1 MILKSI
7 KLNNFRS
14 YFGFHEIDVSP
25 TSSGRKE
32 KPVILF
38 GGLNGAGKTSILTA
52 VKLALYGKYSLG
64 TAVAQ
69 KKYEEYLQECMHI
82 QKQSDLSQA
91 SSSVGLCFSFDKEG
105 TLVEYE
111 ICRSWEKSKNGCIE
125 NLSIFE
131 NNVELKSLKDKD
143 AENYLNQLV
152 PLGVSDLFFFDGEKI
167 AELAEDESGIAL
179 GAAIKKLL
187 GIDLVDRLRADLRV
201 FLLSNTLGGHEG
213 VERQRL
219 IDDEKAFSDLKQ
231 RIIGEKL
238 ELEGLMQKYDAF
250 TKERETLEL
259 QLSEIG
265 GDYAKSRQEQQLLAE
280 KLNDKVGLANRELR
294 ENLTN
299 LFPLT
304 LAQELL
310 QELSSGVEEV
320 VDREK
325 KIAKNRVLQDFSDRL
340 LSKIS
345 LKDKDLKL
353 AKKTLSESLE
363 KIFVGPK
370 FYPETNQSEMNYI
383 DGLVKVDVP
392 NALTKIGELS
402 ENIEV
407 LQQDLEVA
415 ALKVERAPDERSL
428 ELHLSKI
435 YKVSEK
441 AHEVKAEIKVR
452 AAEIS
457 VLFNRTIE
465 LSRALTRGHETL
477 NKKIGLSEPLEH
489 AVKARELML
498 EFSELRVASKVI
510 ELQEAFLKSFD
521 LLMRKKGSIA
531 SAKIDPVTFSVE
543 LFSFS
548 GEQLNKNKLSAGEKQ
563 IYAIAMLD
571 SLAKTSGNH
580 LPIIIDTPL
589 GRLDSKHRAK
599 LVNDYFPSASHQV
612 LLLSTDT
619 EIDEGHYKKLAKFC
633 AKKLEIIFDEKKG
646 RSSVVDGYFFASK
659 SGSKA

>member
-465 LSRALTRGHETL
+465 LSRTLTRGHETL
-477 NKKIGLSEPLEH
+477 NKKIGLSVPLEH

-498 EFSELRVASKVI
+498 EFSELRVASKVK

>member
-25 TSSGRKE
+25 TSSGRRE

-82 QKQSDLSQA
+82 QKQSDLSQT

-111 ICRSWEKSKNGCIE
+111 ICRSWEKNKNGCIE
-125 NLSIFE
+125 HLSIFE

-201 FLLSNTLGGHEG
+201 FLLSNTLDGPEG
-213 VERQRL
+213 AERQKL
-219 IDDEKAFSDLKQ
+219 IDDEKTFSDLKQ
-231 RIIGEKL
+231 RIINGKL
-238 ELEGLMQKYDAF
+238 ELEGLMGKYDAL
-250 TKERETLEL
+250 TKEREALEL
-259 QLSEIG
+259 HLSEIG

-280 KLNDKVGLANRELR
+280 KLSDKVSFANRDLR
-294 ENLTN
+294 ENITN
-299 LFPLT
+299 LFPLS

-392 NALTKIGELS
+392 NAIAKIGVLS
-402 ENIEV
+402 ENIEL

-428 ELHLSKI
+428 ELQLSKI

-465 LSRALTRGHETL
+465 LSRTLKRGHEAL

-531 SAKIDPVTFSVE
+531 SAKIDPATFSVE
-543 LFSFS
+543 LFSSS

-633 AKKLEIIFDEKKG
+633 AKKLEIVFDEKKG
-646 RSSVVDGYFFASK
+646 CSSVVDGYFFASK
-659 SGSKA
+659 SGSKM

>member
-465 LSRALTRGHETL
+465 LSRTLTRGHETL
-477 NKKIGLSEPLEH
+477 NKKIGLSVPLEH

-571 SLAKTSGNH
+571 ALAKTSGNH

>member
-14 YFGFHEIDVSP
+14 FFGFHEIDVSP
-25 TSSGRKE
+25 TSSGRRE

-69 KKYEEYLQECMHI
+69 KKYEEYLQECIHI
-82 QKQSDLSQA
+82 QKRSDLSQT

-111 ICRSWEKSKNGCIE
+111 ICRSWEKGKNGCIE
-125 NLSIFE
+125 HLSIFE
-131 NNVELKSLKDKD
+131 NNVELQSLKDKD

-465 LSRALTRGHETL
+465 LSRTLTRGHETL

>member
-213 VERQRL
+213 VERQKL

-465 LSRALTRGHETL
+465 LSRTLTRGHETL
-477 NKKIGLSEPLEH
+477 NKKIGLSVPLEH